1 MSTDRTSDDPDQQKI
16 DPKHGTQQ
24 RPCTSVSNIASPDES
39 NMCVPASCTG
49 RASTRHGSDP
59 GANKKSLCVCGRQ
72 RLSLCTPHRA
82 GRPGCLP
89 VRARSGNPCRAS
101 RRGSVGGDGCQS
113 PPCMCRANWDP
124 CPRAA
129 WAVGCAAPLQR
140 TSAPPPAAR
149 SSGTGTGRPV
159 GVGTLGSARSDS
171 ELLVVHAT
179 EGRASHTTTE
189 YVYSVDW

>member
-1 MSTDRTSDDPDQQKI
+1 
-16 DPKHGTQQ
+16 
-24 RPCTSVSNIASPDES
+24 
-39 NMCVPASCTG
+39 
-49 RASTRHGSDP
+49 
-59 GANKKSLCVCGRQ
+59 
-72 RLSLCTPHRA
+72 
-82 GRPGCLP
+82 
-89 VRARSGNPCRAS
+89 
-101 RRGSVGGDGCQS
+101 
-113 PPCMCRANWDP
+113 MCRANWDP

-179 EGRASHTTTE
+179 ERTASHTLLQNMSIVLTGNVSLVSAHQT
-189 YVYSVDW
+189 DIKKGL